1 MPARRNRFLFEHG
14 LIVSAAALRKAGVLA
29 PGCVPAWIT
38 SWAPSGPKLA
48 ALATSQI
55 DPSGCGVI
63 QISIF
68 ECSQVGSVKRPLWS
82 GEVQVVGKPL
92 SWTSTRVSWLIC
104 PMTNHLCRT
113 LYFPPQAKTLAGYR
127 YWPRNEYA
135 HASEN
140 RSRFRRA
147 VDRSRKLRS
156 KLEAKSDW
164 LQPIPQKGA
173 RQSPATYN
181 RLLAEIDATEMRVL
195 PALTSLLDKLD
206 RARML

>member
-14 LIVSAAALRKAGVLA
+14 LVVSAAALRKAGVLA
-29 PGCVPAWIT
+29 PRCLSALIT
-38 SWAPSGPKLA
+38 SWTPGGSKLT
-48 ALATSQI
+48 ALASSQI
-55 DPSGCGVI
+55 DPSGCGAI

-68 ECSQVGSVKRPLWS
+68 ECSPMGSVNRPLWS

-92 SWTSTRVSWLIC
+92 SWTTTRVSWLIC
-104 PMTNHLCRT
+104 PVTNHLCRT
-113 LYFPPQAKTLAGYR
+113 LYFPPQAETLAGYR
-127 YWPRNEYA
+127 YWPRNKYA

-147 VDRSRKLRS
+147 VDQSRKLRS
-156 KLEAKSDW
+156 RLEAKSDW
-164 LQPIPQKGA
+164 LQPIPQRGA
-173 RQSPATYN
+173 RQSPATYC

-195 PALTSLLDKLD
+195 PALTALLDKLD